1 MTDTQCMIAVQE
13 KDNTVSAVLL
23 EHGGELAQ
31 AGKTLLDS
39 YQDYE
44 QVLKYAPEHE
54 GALTGLVRVDLAEN
68 KMRMAYDDINHL
80 LELHGKNP
88 QNYILRAEVE
98 EAMGKLMLAIDDVST
113 AIEMEG
119 DKIAANQRL
128 GYNDDFTQYVLR
140 RIDLYKKQ
148 MAKLKKKS
156 DKEYKTLIE
165 KDQKL
170 LMSKGLPSQIF
181 RK

>member
-1 MTDTQCMIAVQE
+1 M
-13 KDNTVSAVLL
+13 
-23 EHGGELAQ
+23 
-31 AGKTLLDS
+31 
-39 YQDYE
+39 
-44 QVLKYAPEHE
+44 LKYAPEHE

-68 KMRMAYDDINHL
+68 KMQMAYDDVNHL